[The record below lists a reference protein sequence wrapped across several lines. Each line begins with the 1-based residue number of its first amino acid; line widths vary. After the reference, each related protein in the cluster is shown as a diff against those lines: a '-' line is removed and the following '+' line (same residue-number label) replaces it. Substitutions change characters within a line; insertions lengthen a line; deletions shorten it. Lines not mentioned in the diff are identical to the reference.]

1 MRPTRYG
8 MHRAYSHAMNES
20 EEETKTET
28 DSETETRHING
39 VDATTGH
46 PIVERVMAHKLALE
60 TLLATLPDDNGQ
72 TRGDIELALSTINEL
87 LTGDLTN
94 VPRVVASDMSRWLE
108 RNKHLAGD

>member
-1 MRPTRYG
+1 
-8 MHRAYSHAMNES
+8 MNDS
-20 EEETKTET
+20 EETKTET
-28 DSETETRHING
+28 DTETRHING

-94 VPRVVASDMSRWLE
+94 VPRVVAADMSRWLE